1 VHVAATGL
9 ISPNGTVLTPD
20 GRTLIVAE
28 THGARLTAFDVQ
40 PDGTLTNQRIWASL
54 PSVWPDGIAL
64 DAEGAV
70 WVANAVGPECLR
82 VGEGGAILARVATSD
97 RCFACALGGP
107 DRQTLYLI
115 TGPGGGRERAIAQR
129 GGKVET
135 TRVEV
140 PGAGWP

>member
-1 VHVAATGL
+1 
-9 ISPNGTVLTPD
+9 
-20 GRTLIVAE
+20 
-28 THGARLTAFDVQ
+28 
-40 PDGTLTNQRIWASL
+40 L
-54 PSVWPDGIAL
+54 PAVWPDGIAL

-82 VGEGGAILARVATSD
+82 VGEGGMILARVATRD

-107 DRQTLYLI
+107 DRRTLYLI
-115 TGPGGGRERAIAQR
+115 TGPTAVPEEAIALR